1 MWDKLF
7 PFPYQDRDGDI
18 ASTDK
23 IKLHK
28 IEESNLHIP
37 RDAQKWF
44 CETGKDRNKLAY
56 DFIQCWR
63 NVSFVHGGLSGARHR
78 SKGTGHESNFKI
90 ALEEL

>member
-37 RDAQKWF
+37 RDAEK
-44 CETGKDRNKLAY
+44 
-56 DFIQCWR
+56 
-63 NVSFVHGGLSGARHR
+63 
-78 SKGTGHESNFKI
+78 
-90 ALEEL
+90 